1 MANKMLSKPLK
12 QLPEHIDDWVN
23 RREKEQRLSVDLPI
37 SLHKALKVVAAE
49 SGKTMAEIVRE
60 AIEERVKKEK

>member
-12 QLPEHIDDWVN
+12 QLPQDVNDWVN
-23 RREKEQRLSVDLPI
+23 RREKEQRLSVDLPV

-60 AIEERVKKEK
+60 AIEERVKKKK